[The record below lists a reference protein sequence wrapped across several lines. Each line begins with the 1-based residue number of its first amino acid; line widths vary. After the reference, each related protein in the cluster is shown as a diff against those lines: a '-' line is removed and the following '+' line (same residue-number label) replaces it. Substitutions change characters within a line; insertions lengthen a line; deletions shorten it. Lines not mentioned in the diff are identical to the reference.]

1 CEIVK
6 EYTDI
11 TDPSDF
17 DAFQSAFGHIL
28 DKIHTESPE
37 SDILLNVTSGSP
49 QMQTTLCVEFVSSNI
64 KLIPVQVKTPA
75 KTSGANVGYYD
86 PNTEGLES
94 CFKNNLD
101 NHYPEMEGV
110 EDRCSIPLMDVLR
123 KAVIRNQIK
132 SLIDNYDY
140 QHAFKLARD
149 NSEFIK
155 DKARDLLGHV
165 YYRSKLA
172 DSEARE
178 LAKQLRIHEDL
189 YPITNT
195 AAKSACEYYLV
206 LKMKILRGELS
217 DALFRLFPL
226 AECLAEKYIEQCYR
240 APYGTKLL
248 RGLNTI
254 ARKRDRGNWVLE
266 TEKAESNFG
275 GIVKHLDNCYIEKN
289 GYGYVAWSDINL
301 ETMIYIMAF
310 KERKSVFVSKLS
322 NGEFIDKFQKLQNFK
337 SLRNESAHSMKEVG
351 KQDFEEVEKA
361 NKEKLFQTVETLIR
375 KIFKININCGIFDI
389 YDSINGRIKDALG

>member
-37 SDILLNVTSGSP
+37 SDIFLNVTSGSP
-49 QMQTTLCVEFVSSNI
+49 QMQTTLCVELVSSNI

-75 KTSGANVGYYD
+75 KTTGANVGYYD
-86 PNTEGLES
+86 PNTEDLER
-94 CFKNNLD
+94 CFENNLD

-140 QHAFKLARD
+140 QHAHKLSCD
-149 NSEFIK
+149 NAAFIN
-155 DKARDLLGHV
+155 DKARYLLGHA
-165 YYRSKLA
+165 YYRSKLV
-172 DSEARE
+172 DDEAKR
-178 LAKQLRIHEDL
+178 LATTLGIHGDL

-240 APYGTKLL
+240 TKRL

-254 ARKRDRGNWVLE
+254 ARKKDRGNWVLE
-266 TEKAESNFG
+266 KGKAERNFG
-275 GIVKHLDNCYIEKN
+275 GIVKHLDDCYIGKN
-289 GYGYVAWSDINL
+289 GNGYVAWSDINL
-301 ETMIYIMAF
+301 ETMIYIMSF
-310 KERKSVFVSKLS
+310 QTNDLVFVRGLS
-322 NGEFIDKFQKLQNFK
+322 NGEFIDKFKKLQNFK
-337 SLRNESAHSMKEVG
+337 SLRNESAHNMKEVG
-351 KQDFEEVEKA
+351 AKDFKEVEKT
-361 NKEKLFQTVETLIR
+361 NNEKLLQTVEALIR
-375 KIFKININCGIFDI
+375 KIFGINVDCGIFDI